1 MADVSKEILVVP
13 GSAPTIDE
21 KGVRGI
27 FGPNPGP
34 VQLNTELLRANLA
47 NFIETINEMLSKI
60 PRVTE
65 PFKLDEIELTVEIN
79 GEGNIQLIGGLKVGA
94 SGGIT
99 LKMKR

>member
-1 MADVSKEILVVP
+1 MVEVNKSILVVP
-13 GSAPTIDE
+13 GSPPAIDQ
-21 KGVRGI
+21 KGSRGL
-27 FGPNPGP
+27 FGANSGP
-34 VQLNTELLRANLA
+34 VALNTELLKGNLA
-47 NFIETINEMLSKI
+47 SFVETINEVLSNI
-60 PRVTE
+60 PRITE